1 MPKVQF
7 GEVLLWQIFNCIHRF
22 FAILAFE
29 IQRPK
34 LILKK
39 NEFVSKNFF
48 ICSKIAQL
56 IWLPKI
62 LFSMAWLVNCYFRN
76 TKAGGVTQIV
86 TVVRTWILHRPSLH
100 LLCIDESW
108 LWTFTYKRRDTYS
121 KSVNFQVNKRSK
133 RLSISNFVVQMSKCP

>member
-34 LILKK
+34 LIFSKKWICFKKFLYLLKNCSTNMTPK
-39 NEFVSKNFF
+39 NTFF
-48 ICSKIAQL
+48 YGR
-56 IWLPKI
+56 
-62 LFSMAWLVNCYFRN
+62 LVNCYFRN